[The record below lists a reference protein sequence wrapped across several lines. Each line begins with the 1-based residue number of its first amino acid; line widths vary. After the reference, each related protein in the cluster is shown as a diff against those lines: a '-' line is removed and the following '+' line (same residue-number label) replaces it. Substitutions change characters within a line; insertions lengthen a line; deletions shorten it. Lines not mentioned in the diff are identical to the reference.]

1 MGEIRLDILFTG
13 RLSSAAYTIAA
24 QLISGGYNV
33 VFASDD
39 INEDALGKKITP
51 FRISPSDKDFERIF
65 SSYNFGAA
73 VYIAQSIYRKEPY
86 YGEYQDLEAVL
97 RISCEHEIPR
107 VVCVSPKY
115 QSTENGIAEHDLA
128 VMFSACDMLCDFYR
142 KSRGISI
149 LKLSAPCI
157 YGYGE
162 TASAVG
168 SAVRQA
174 RITGAVSLYG
184 DRGQDCAFISQKDFG
199 ELLLRIMDSWPDTYD
214 EIDVPPGDVMK
225 FDEFG
230 SLLKEEFPTVR
241 ISYAVS
247 PLSADVNFS
256 DAAVRR
262 EYDWIPLLSLR
273 DELKEAAKF
282 QEDRADGEKRAAG
295 GKIRKFL
302 NRHSFVVKLAEL
314 FAGFLLME
322 LLNRLTSTTV
332 QFNYVDFR
340 LLYIVLMGTLHGI
353 KTGLAASALASL
365 SLLSDFIEAQS
376 KWEAVAFDID
386 TWLPYIFFFLIGA
399 VTGYVKDRLQSENR
413 FLSEEK
419 QILEDKYIL
428 LNEFYI
434 SALNNKDKYRT
445 QIMSYRD
452 SFGRLFEITKR
463 LDSTTVEH
471 VFLES
476 LYALEGILD
485 NHSICIYRCDS
496 EMKFARLVICSKEIF
511 KITDKTLKLGEFD
524 RMLPSLRDDNVWS
537 NRERLPSYPEYATV
551 LYHDGTPIVLITLKK
566 ASRDQ
571 LSVYYEN
578 LIKIVCGLIKISLI
592 RAIEYNSKI
601 ETEKYVDG
609 SCILKNEYFRELVT
623 QKEEMAQSGTSEYML
638 LRIGTTPGTRVETA
652 NKISSIVRST
662 DELGL
667 GKDGELYLC
676 LSQTNIKN
684 VRHVFERMKKMGLE
698 FSAAGTAEQEDG
710 V

>member
-1 MGEIRLDILFTG
+1 MDILFTG
-13 RLSSAAYTIAA
+13 RLSSAAYALA
-24 QLISGGYNV
+24 EQLISGGYHV

-39 INEDALGKKITP
+39 INEGALDKKITP

-65 SSYNFGAA
+65 GSYNFDA
-73 VYIAQSIYRKEPY
+73 VVYMSQQIYRKEPY
-86 YGEYQDLEAVL
+86 YGEYQDLESVL
-97 RISCEHEIPR
+97 RISCGHEIFR
-107 VVCVSPKY
+107 FVHISPKHHG
-115 QSTENGIAEHDLA
+115 TGGDGRAEHDLA

-142 KSRGISI
+142 KSRGISVV
-149 LKLSAPCI
+149 KLNAPCI

-162 TASAVG
+162 AASVVG
-168 SAVRQA
+168 DAVRQA
-174 RITGAVSLYG
+174 RSTGAVSLYG
-184 DRGQDCAFISQKDFG
+184 DRGQDCAFISQKDLS
-199 ELLLRIMDSWPDTYD
+199 ELLLRIMDSWPDTYE
-214 EIDVPPGDVMK
+214 EIDVPPGDVMT
-225 FDEFG
+225 FGDFG
-230 SLLKEEFPTVR
+230 SLLKREFPTVR
-241 ISYAVS
+241 ISYAAS
-247 PLSADVNFS
+247 PISADVSFS

-273 DELKEAAKF
+273 DELREAAECPGSKEAS
-282 QEDRADGEKRAAG
+282 EKRTPWT
-295 GKIRKFL
+295 KIRSFL

-314 FAGFLLME
+314 FIGFLLME
-322 LLNRLTSTTV
+322 LLNRLTSATV

-365 SLLSDFIEAQS
+365 SLLSDFIEAQA
-376 KWEAVAFDID
+376 KWEAVVSDID

-399 VTGYVKDRLQSENR
+399 VTGYVKDRLRGENR

-463 LDSTTVEH
+463 LDSTTVER
-471 VFLES
+471 VFLEA

-485 NHSICIYRCDS
+485 NRSICIYRCDG
-496 EMKFARLVICSKEIF
+496 EMRFARLVICSKEVF
-511 KITDKTLKLGEFD
+511 KITDKTLKLSELG
-524 RMLPSLRDDNVWS
+524 RMLPSLSDDNVWA

-566 ASRDQ
+566 ASHEQ

-609 SCILKNEYFRELVT
+609 SCILKNEYFSELVR
-623 QKEEMAQSGTSEYML
+623 QKEEMARSGTSEYML
-638 LRIGTTPGTRVETA
+638 LHIVTTPETRADTA

-667 GKDGELYLC
+667 GKDGGLYLC
-676 LSQTNIKN
+676 LSQTNVKN

-698 FSAAGTAEQEDG
+698 FGAAEPAEREAG